1 MSCVNLRLFY
11 RVCEIEPGLL
21 RANTPIAILRFD
33 WSVL

>member
-21 RANTPIAILRFD
+21 AGEYSNRDPE
-33 WSVL
+33 V